1 MSAPQSLLQ
10 AAANRLAARLGS
22 GLADT
27 AATLT
32 LLAQD
37 APARLQQELSLFW
50 EEVEQE
56 AARLDRGGV
65 ASPDGPATPGSEG
78 GAARGVWSGFTG
90 AGGPPSGR
98 SGSDPQ
104 EAIDALRAQ
113 VARLARRLDAPAA
126 TGRTG
131 APGHSAGGSSG
142 SSVFQAPG
150 PTS

>member
-10 AAANRLAARLGS
+10 AAVNRLAARLGS

-37 APARLQQELSLFW
+37 APARVQQELSLFW

-56 AARLDRGGV
+56 AARLDRQGNPPTT
-65 ASPDGPATPGSEG
+65 AAAPGSSTVSASGGWGGFSG
-78 GAARGVWSGFTG
+78 GAGPFRGS
-90 AGGPPSGR
+90 AQD
-98 SGSDPQ
+98 DPQ

-113 VARLARRLDAPAA
+113 VAQLASRLDGDSARGAA
-126 TGRTG
+126 GASASSNQGTGPK
-131 APGHSAGGSSG
+131 A
-142 SSVFQAPG
+142 
-150 PTS
+150 

>member
-10 AAANRLAARLGS
+10 AAANRLASRLGS

-56 AARLDRGGV
+56 AARLDREGMV
-65 ASPDGPATPGSEG
+65 SPERPVDSGS
-78 GAARGVWSGFTG
+78 G
-90 AGGPPSGR
+90 AGNSSSDHCHVSGQFGSRRARCDLRLEYAGLPALHSSR
-98 SGSDPQ
+98 S
-104 EAIDALRAQ
+104 ALHH
-113 VARLARRLDAPAA
+113 PASSLE
-126 TGRTG
+126 R
-131 APGHSAGGSSG
+131 SAMS
-142 SSVFQAPG
+142 QADG
-150 PTS
+150 VYQIAG

>member
-10 AAANRLAARLGS
+10 AAVNRLAARLGS

-37 APARLQQELSLFW
+37 APVRVQQELSLFW

-56 AARLDRGGV
+56 AARLDRQGN
-65 ASPDGPATPGSEG
+65 PATPAAAPEGSTASSSRAWG
-78 GAARGVWSGFTG
+78 GFYGSAAPSRGS
-90 AGGPPSGR
+90 AQD
-98 SGSDPQ
+98 DPQ

-113 VARLARRLDAPAA
+113 VAQLARRLDEGSPRGAAGAPA
-126 TGRTG
+126 
-131 APGHSAGGSSG
+131 SSNQG
-142 SSVFQAPG
+142 PG
-150 PTS
+150 PKA

>member
-10 AAANRLAARLGS
+10 AAVNRLAARLGS

-37 APARLQQELSLFW
+37 APARVQQELSLFW

-56 AARLDRGGV
+56 AARLDRQGN
-65 ASPDGPATPGSEG
+65 PATTVAAPESSTVSASGGWGGFSGASGPFRGS
-78 GAARGVWSGFTG
+78 AQD
-90 AGGPPSGR
+90 
-98 SGSDPQ
+98 DPQ

-113 VARLARRLDAPAA
+113 VAQLARRLDGDSARGAA
-126 TGRTG
+126 G
-131 APGHSAGGSSG
+131 ASASSNQG
-142 SSVFQAPG
+142 PG
-150 PTS
+150 PKA

>member
-10 AAANRLAARLGS
+10 AAVNRLAARLGS

-37 APARLQQELSLFW
+37 APVRVHQELSLFW

-56 AARLDRGGV
+56 AARLDRQGT
-65 ASPDGPATPGSEG
+65 PATPAAAPEGSTASSSRAWG
-78 GAARGVWSGFTG
+78 GFYGSAAPSRGS
-90 AGGPPSGR
+90 AQD
-98 SGSDPQ
+98 DPQ

-113 VARLARRLDAPAA
+113 VAQLARRLDEGSPRGAA
-126 TGRTG
+126 G
-131 APGHSAGGSSG
+131 AAASSNQG
-142 SSVFQAPG
+142 PG
-150 PTS
+150 PKA

>member
-27 AATLT
+27 AASLT

-50 EEVEQE
+50 QEVEQE
-56 AARLDRGGV
+56 AARLDREGMASPQGPADAGSGGGV
-65 ASPDGPATPGSEG
+65 G
-78 GAARGVWSGFTG
+78 RGVWSGFSS
-90 AGGPPSGR
+90 GGPSTGPA
-98 SGSDPQ
+98 GSDPQ

-113 VARLARRLDAPAA
+113 VARLAVRLEAAAMNGRSGA
-126 TGRTG
+126 TGH
-131 APGHSAGGSSG
+131 PSGGPSG
-142 SSVFQAPG
+142 SSAFQAPG
-150 PTS
+150 PST

>member
-10 AAANRLAARLGS
+10 AALNRLAARLGS

-37 APARLQQELSLFW
+37 APARVQQELSLFW

-56 AARLDRGGV
+56 AARLDRQGN
-65 ASPDGPATPGSEG
+65 PATP
-78 GAARGVWSGFTG
+78 AAEPESSP
-90 AGGPPSGR
+90 ASA
-98 SGSDPQ
+98 SGSTVSASGGWGGFSAGARPFRGSAQDDPQ

-113 VARLARRLDAPAA
+113 VAQLARRLDGDSVRGAA
-126 TGRTG
+126 G
-131 APGHSAGGSSG
+131 ASASSNQG
-142 SSVFQAPG
+142 PG
-150 PTS
+150 PKA

>member
-10 AAANRLAARLGS
+10 AAVNRLAARLGS

-37 APARLQQELSLFW
+37 APVRVQQELSLFW

-56 AARLDRGGV
+56 AARLDRQGT
-65 ASPDGPATPGSEG
+65 PATPAAAPEGSTASSSRAWG
-78 GAARGVWSGFTG
+78 GFYGSAAPSRGS
-90 AGGPPSGR
+90 AQD
-98 SGSDPQ
+98 DPQ

-113 VARLARRLDAPAA
+113 VAQLARRLDECSPRGAA
-126 TGRTG
+126 G
-131 APGHSAGGSSG
+131 AAASSNQG
-142 SSVFQAPG
+142 PG
-150 PTS
+150 PKA

>member
-27 AATLT
+27 AATIT

-56 AARLDRGGV
+56 AARLDREGM
-65 ASPDGPATPGSEG
+65 ASPDGPVAPGSEA
-78 GAARGVWSGFTG
+78 GAGRGVWSGFSNAAGPSTG
-90 AGGPPSGR
+90 QA
-98 SGSDPQ
+98 GSDPQ

-113 VARLARRLDAPAA
+113 VARLARRLDSP
-126 TGRTG
+126 
-131 APGHSAGGSSG
+131 SSSG
-142 SSVFQAPG
+142 RSGAAAGPSVSSIFQAPG
-150 PTS
+150 PSS

>member
-10 AAANRLAARLGS
+10 AAVNRLAARLGS

-37 APARLQQELSLFW
+37 APVRVQQELSLFW

-56 AARLDRGGV
+56 AARLDRQGK
-65 ASPDGPATPGSEG
+65 PATPAAAPEGSTASSSRAWG
-78 GAARGVWSGFTG
+78 GFYGSAAPSRGS
-90 AGGPPSGR
+90 AQD
-98 SGSDPQ
+98 DPQ

-113 VARLARRLDAPAA
+113 VAQLACRLDEGSVRGAA
-126 TGRTG
+126 G
-131 APGHSAGGSSG
+131 AAASSNQG
-142 SSVFQAPG
+142 PG
-150 PTS
+150 PKA

>member
-10 AAANRLAARLGS
+10 AAVNRLAARLGS

-37 APARLQQELSLFW
+37 APARVQQELSLFW

-56 AARLDRGGV
+56 AARLDRQGN
-65 ASPDGPATPGSEG
+65 PATTAAAPEGSTASASGAWGGFSG
-78 GAARGVWSGFTG
+78 GAGPFRGS
-90 AGGPPSGR
+90 AQD
-98 SGSDPQ
+98 DPQ

-113 VARLARRLDAPAA
+113 VAQLARRLDEGSARGAA
-126 TGRTG
+126 G
-131 APGHSAGGSSG
+131 AAASSNQG
-142 SSVFQAPG
+142 PG
-150 PTS
+150 PKA

>member
-1 MSAPQSLLQ
+1 MSAPQSLFQ
-10 AAANRLAARLGS
+10 AAVNRLAARVGS

-56 AARLDRGGV
+56 AARLDRQGNP
-65 ASPDGPATPGSEG
+65 ASSSTPPEGSAS
-78 GAARGVWSGFTG
+78 GAWSGGF
-90 AGGPPSGR
+90 
-98 SGSDPQ
+98 SGSAGPSRGSAQEDPQ

-113 VARLARRLDAPAA
+113 VAQLARRLDA
-126 TGRTG
+126 G
-131 APGHSAGGSSG
+131 AAGGSA
-142 SSVFQAPG
+142 APNQG
-150 PTS
+150 PAPKA